1 MQKNYLAH
9 ISEDG
14 KREQTVFEHLK
25 GTAEL
30 AAGFAAKFGAG
41 ELGYLAGMAH
51 DIGKYT
57 DGFQRRLTGGP
68 KVDHA
73 TAGAWECQKLGQF
86 HAAFGIAG
94 HHGGLPD
101 GGSRGDRDTSTLMGR
116 FQKAQSGKLEHYEE
130 FQKEVTLKKVAWPS
144 FCEKK
149 EGIPFFALTQ
159 AFFIRMLYSCLVD
172 ADFLDTAYFMEGTTQ
187 AAVEEEKQEKE
198 KIATLEEK
206 LEKYC
211 AGWFPPK
218 TELNQLRCKI
228 LESCLLCGEQKEPGL
243 FTLTVPTGGGK
254 TIASLAFALRHAKTY
269 GKRRIIYVI
278 PYTSIIEQTAEVF
291 RTVLGE
297 ENVLEHHSGMLYE
310 LEGEANEDNI
320 RKARAT
326 ENWDILVVVTTA
338 VQFFESLYSN
348 RPSKCRKLHNLAESV
363 IIFDEAQMLPI
374 PYLKPCIHAIAELV
388 AHYGVSAVLCTATQP
403 ALTAL
408 FQTYLPGR
416 EARELCPAE
425 CRQNSLFRRVTV
437 QKIGKRSWIELGEE
451 LNQKEQVLCIVNSR
465 KNADTLFHLLQGEG
479 VFHLSTLMYPEHRR
493 RVLKEI
499 RERLQQGKTCKV
511 VATSLIE
518 AGVDVDFPAVYRE
531 EAGLDSMLQAAGRC
545 NREGKRPAKESIV
558 TIFQA
563 ETPASPMFRIT
574 IGAAKAT
581 MQLYEDIAEE
591 GAIQTYFKELLEL
604 KGEEEQDK
612 KRILRG
618 FEAGAF
624 PFQSA
629 AEQFHLIET
638 DAKTLYIPRGEGE
651 KLIERLSHGERSKK
665 LFRELGQYSVS
676 VYPEHLNALYEAGDV
691 KQMDQELM
699 VLTNPNLYTEET
711 GLSLEADFGKALF
724 V

>member
-1 MQKNYLAH
+1 
-9 ISEDG
+9 
-14 KREQTVFEHLK
+14 
-25 GTAEL
+25 
-30 AAGFAAKFGAG
+30 
-41 ELGYLAGMAH
+41 
-51 DIGKYT
+51 
-57 DGFQRRLTGGP
+57 
-68 KVDHA
+68 
-73 TAGAWECQKLGQF
+73 
-86 HAAFGIAG
+86 
-94 HHGGLPD
+94 
-101 GGSRGDRDTSTLMGR
+101 
-116 FQKAQSGKLEHYEE
+116 
-130 FQKEVTLKKVAWPS
+130 
-144 FCEKK
+144 
-149 EGIPFFALTQ
+149 
-159 AFFIRMLYSCLVD
+159 
-172 ADFLDTAYFMEGTTQ
+172 
-187 AAVEEEKQEKE
+187 
-198 KIATLEEK
+198 
-206 LEKYC
+206 
-211 AGWFPPK
+211 
-218 TELNQLRCKI
+218 
-228 LESCLLCGEQKEPGL
+228 
-243 FTLTVPTGGGK
+243 
-254 TIASLAFALRHAKTY
+254 
-269 GKRRIIYVI
+269 
-278 PYTSIIEQTAEVF
+278 
-291 RTVLGE
+291 
-297 ENVLEHHSGMLYE
+297 
-310 LEGEANEDNI
+310 
-320 RKARAT
+320 
-326 ENWDILVVVTTA
+326 
-338 VQFFESLYSN
+338 
-348 RPSKCRKLHNLAESV
+348 
-363 IIFDEAQMLPI
+363 
-374 PYLKPCIHAIAELV
+374 
-388 AHYGVSAVLCTATQP
+388 
-403 ALTAL
+403 
-408 FQTYLPGR
+408 
-416 EARELCPAE
+416 
-425 CRQNSLFRRVTV
+425 
-437 QKIGKRSWIELGEE
+437 
-451 LNQKEQVLCIVNSR
+451 
-465 KNADTLFHLLQGEG
+465 
-479 VFHLSTLMYPEHRR
+479 MYPEHRR

-563 ETPASPMFRIT
+563 ETPAPPMFRIT

-724 V
+724 G